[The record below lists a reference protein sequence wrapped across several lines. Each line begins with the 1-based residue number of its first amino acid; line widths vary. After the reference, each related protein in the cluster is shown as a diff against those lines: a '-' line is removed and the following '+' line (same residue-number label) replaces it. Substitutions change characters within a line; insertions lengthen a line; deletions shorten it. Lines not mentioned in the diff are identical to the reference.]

1 MPKISLTDLVDIVS
15 KAAGPKATKVAQ
27 VKNRDDYQ
35 PGTDFYKQFRD
46 GVIAIHKAGGARADL
61 ANIMLGVAEKI
72 RVANY
77 PAVIAGYKKWWG
89 NKKPVWFQPPS
100 ETFSRDGVDVSI
112 NPELGLLINGERHLV
127 KLYLKADKLTKS
139 KADLIT
145 GLMEQ
150 SLGPKS
156 ADTKMCVLDV
166 RSSKIYVG
174 VGTGIAFIP
183 MVEAELAY
191 IAKLWPLV

>member
-15 KAAGPKATKVAQ
+15 KAGGPKATKVAQ

-46 GVIAIHKAGGARADL
+46 GVIAIHKAGGPRADL
-61 ANIMLGVAEKI
+61 ANIMLEVVEKI

-77 PAVIAGYKKWWG
+77 PTVIAGYKKWWG
-89 NKKPVWFQPPS
+89 NKKLTWFQPLS
-100 ETFSRDGVDVSI
+100 EIFSRDGIEVSI
-112 NPELGLLINGERHLV
+112 NPELGLSINGERYLI
-127 KLYLKADKLTKS
+127 KLYLKADKLSKS
-139 KADLIT
+139 RADLIT

-156 ADTKMCVLDV
+156 PNTKMCVLDV
-166 RSSKIYVG
+166 RNSKMYIG
-174 VGTGIAFIP
+174 TGTGIAFIP
-183 MVEAELAY
+183 MIEAELAY
-191 IAKLWPLV
+191 IAKLWPSV